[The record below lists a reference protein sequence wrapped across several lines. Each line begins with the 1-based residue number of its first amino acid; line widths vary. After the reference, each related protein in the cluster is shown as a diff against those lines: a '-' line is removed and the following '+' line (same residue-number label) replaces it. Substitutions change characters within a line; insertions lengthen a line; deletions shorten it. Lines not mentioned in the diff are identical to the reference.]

1 MRIVPDT
8 NILVRANPKVSP
20 PGLACE
26 LLLRIVSDDSHTLIL
41 SPAILA
47 ETQRVLRYPRVQK
60 RWPLSEE
67 AISQYLTALA
77 AAAFVVELPKII
89 PAIVSDPD
97 DDPILQTA
105 VLGRADVLCTRDDAF
120 NHAVVEEFCRRHG
133 IRIVDDVTLM
143 REIRRSSGE

>member
-8 NILVRANPKVSP
+8 NILVRANPKASP
-20 PGLACE
+20 EGLAPE
-26 LLLRIVSDDSHTLIL
+26 LLLRIVSDDAHTLVL

-47 ETQRVLRYPRVQK
+47 KARLVLQYPHVQK

-67 AISQYLTALA
+67 AIDHYLTALEA
-77 AAAFVVELPKII
+77 ASFVVDLPEII

-105 VLGRADVLCTRDDAF
+105 VLGHADVLCTRDDAF
-120 NHAVVEEFCRRHG
+120 NHPVVEEFCREHG
-133 IRIVDDVTLM
+133 IRIMDDVSLM
-143 REIRRSSGE
+143 RELRAAE